1 MKIKILD
8 TKKPIPMWNSYS
20 GFSLEDWETLNNGE
34 EIDVDSIPPQAKEY
48 VKKTNDKEKK

>member
-8 TKKPIPMWNSYS
+8 TKNPIPMRNSYS

-34 EIDVDSIPPQAKEY
+34 EIEVDSIPPQAKEY